1 MSEGYYSVSE
11 SSTPSSHVPAEIFM
25 TDEQIEM
32 LGTGQLGDI
41 LESGDVADEMSDISE
56 SDDEDLEADLA
67 RASQEMQDIGSKIS
81 HLISKLETMDNILTV
96 SKIAAPWGTFQRCI
110 WQAAGLSDT
119 AEEIE
124 MVMSALQKWVWKQ
137 GFDIE
142 ADGSWMMDWEG
153 GRRRM
158 TWIEFVVAMLE

>member
-1 MSEGYYSVSE
+1 MSEGYYSVS
-11 SSTPSSHVPAEIFM
+11 SSETSPSEEMATSELFM

-41 LESGDVADEMSDISE
+41 LESGDAADEM

-67 RASQEMQDIGSKIS
+67 RASQEMRDIGGKIS

-96 SKIAAPWGTFQRCI
+96 SKIAAPWGTFQRSI
-110 WQAAGLSDT
+110 WQAAGLPDT

-124 MVMSALQKWVWKQ
+124 VVLSALQKWVWKQ
-137 GFDIE
+137 GFDID